1 MWRWIWRV
9 AWGSLLAQLALY
21 IGVVKVRVE
30 ADVQVSSAKV
40 VEQGVFESTGTG
52 IFATKYTELE

>member
-9 AWGSLLAQLALY
+9 AWGSLHAQLALY
-21 IGVVKVRVE
+21 IGLVKVRVK

-40 VEQGVFESTGTG
+40 VEQGVFESTGTDT
-52 IFATKYTELE
+52 FATKYSELE